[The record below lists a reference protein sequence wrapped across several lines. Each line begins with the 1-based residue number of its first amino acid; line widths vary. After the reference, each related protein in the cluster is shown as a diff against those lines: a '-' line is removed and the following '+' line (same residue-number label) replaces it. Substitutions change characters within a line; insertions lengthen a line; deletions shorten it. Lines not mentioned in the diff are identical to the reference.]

1 MINKRPSTPAPVNGH
16 SLATVSSDWRVTP
29 LGEQVLESV
38 NGQTFDRI
46 GAHATLQEV
55 FQDQLRAEDKLYV
68 VVGSDSG
75 HLINY
80 VSQSP
85 PPKGTR
91 FFFIDTPAA
100 HDALHEKGVIEHLP
114 QWIRCASSD
123 QWLDELSDFQLK
135 EYLFIDQVE
144 VVFSLAARS
153 NQSQEYVQLA
163 WDIRETIAGMRW
175 ETLAS
180 LGLQSFVVRQIE
192 NAADNFLSATLW
204 QHALAGKT
212 GMLLAGGPSLDPALD
227 WVIRH
232 RQQLVVIA
240 VSRISRRLLEAGIEP
255 DFVVS
260 VDPQYMSY
268 EICRDMMRFSDAVT
282 FINQYHVP
290 PQMLGQWP
298 HRSMFLG
305 NVLPWNSKLNPTD
318 PISVTGPTVTNTALD
333 FAGAMGLKRILLAGV
348 DLCFSPE
355 GHTHAKGSFERQVGP
370 RFALTQLEVE
380 TNEGQQASTTADYA
394 AAIKMLERQADH
406 WDSRGVEIITSSA
419 GAARIEKIR
428 YQPLDT
434 IQLNDDD
441 IPAIRD
447 IGQAQDVLPNRLRHA
462 RAVVREMKRK
472 LDEIASLHKE
482 LTHARRIVDKLFD
495 ANGIIQNRNLR
506 LKLDKLE
513 SSINAAFP
521 DVYRLIQ
528 MCSVQALLRSM
539 NSNRNVDELD
549 AKEVKS
555 ALARYYDTLLM
566 GADRLGH
573 LLRRGLERAQSRVR
587 EYDNTA
593 TLSQLEPVWL
603 SAQEP
608 GRFRLW
614 LKCHHTTESMLDAE
628 STSAL
633 NRLKAALE
641 KDIST
646 EAHGHLQRLKPLAD
660 LTAAHLRIEHLFAQ
674 KNAHGIRKVMAGL
687 EESQDKARTLPY
699 LALASGLLAELDQKM
714 DEALGHYDAVLQSD
728 QRPLWTTALLR
739 TASWAL
745 QNEQPEYALQAL
757 DCLQG
762 LSSRYRPQY
771 ADLLAVVGDVKAA
784 IGVYEQHLVEHPNDL
799 HNMSRLTRLLINA
812 GATDAAEHMLAHMEA
827 QPGTSGLV
835 APLRGL
841 LAMPAP

>member
-1 MINKRPSTPAPVNGH
+1 MIHKPPSTLAPANGH
-16 SLATVSSDWRVTP
+16 SSAAVSSDWRVTP

-38 NGQTFDRI
+38 NGQAFDRI
-46 GAHATLQEV
+46 GAHATLQQV
-55 FQDQLRAEDKLYV
+55 FQDQLREEDKLYV

-75 HLINY
+75 HLIEY
-80 VSQSP
+80 VIQSS

-91 FFFIDTPAA
+91 FFFMDTPEA
-100 HDALHEKGVIEHLP
+100 HGALHEKGMFEQLP
-114 QWIRCASSD
+114 QYIRCTSSD
-123 QWLDELSDFQLK
+123 QWLDELRDFQLK

-153 NQSQEYVQLA
+153 SQSQEYVQLA
-163 WDIRETIAGMRW
+163 WEIRESIAGMRW
-175 ETLAS
+175 ETLAG

-192 NAADNFLSATLW
+192 NAADNFLPATLW
-204 QHALAGKT
+204 RNALAGKT
-212 GMLLAGGPSLDPALD
+212 GMLLAGGPSLDHALN

-305 NVLPWNSKLNPTD
+305 NVLPWNSKLNPND

-333 FAGAMGLKRILLAGV
+333 FAGAMGLQRILLAGV
-348 DLCFSPE
+348 DLCFTPE

-380 TNEGQQASTTADYA
+380 TNEGQHASTTADYA
-394 AAIKMLERQADH
+394 AAIRMLERQADH
-406 WDSRGVEIITSSA
+406 WHSRGVEIINSSA

-428 YQPLDT
+428 YQPLDA
-434 IQLNDDD
+434 IQLSDDG
-441 IPAIRD
+441 IPANLD
-447 IGQAQDVLPNRLRHA
+447 IGKTLDVLPNRLRHA

-472 LDEIASLHKE
+472 LDEITSLHKE

-513 SSINAAFP
+513 SGISTAFP
-521 DVYRLIQ
+521 DLSRLIQ

-539 NSNRNVDELD
+539 NSTRNVDELD
-549 AKEVKS
+549 AQEVKL
-555 ALARYYDTLLM
+555 ALARYYDTFLM
-566 GADRLGH
+566 GADRLGQ

-587 EYDNTA
+587 EYEDSA

-614 LKCHHTTESMLDAE
+614 LKCHHKTESMLDHA

-641 KDIST
+641 KDIAT
-646 EAHGHLQRLKPLAD
+646 EANGHLQRLRPLAD

-674 KNAHGIRKVMAGL
+674 KNAQGIRKVIAGL
-687 EESQDKARTLPY
+687 EESQVKAGTLPY
-699 LALASGLLAELDQKM
+699 LALARGLLAELDQKM
-714 DEALGHYDAVLQSD
+714 EEALGHYDAVLQSD
-728 QRPLWTTALLR
+728 QRQLWTTALLR

-745 QNEQPEYALQAL
+745 QNEQPDYALQAL

-771 ADLLAVVGDVKAA
+771 ADLLAVVGDVRGA
-784 IGVYEQHLVEHPNDL
+784 IGVYEQHLTEHPNDL

-812 GATDAAEHMLAHMEA
+812 GAKDAAEHMLAHMEA

-835 APLRGL
+835 TPLRGL